1 MPEENI
7 SQKFRLKN
15 IEVTRNYFIEELNQN
30 ELISKK
36 FKKVLNYIEH
46 LLILISTVTGCLF
59 ISALASLVGIPVE
72 ITGSAIGLKIC
83 VIIAGIKK

>member
-1 MPEENI
+1 MSEENI